1 MATARD
7 VAAAI
12 RDHCG
17 TDPGVTKVHKLLY
30 YSQAWH
36 CVWTGE
42 PLFSDTIE
50 AWNNGPV
57 VADLWR
63 EEKRASM
70 TPDPLP
76 LADVERRTVV
86 YVVARY
92 GDRYGTQLVGDTH
105 QEDPWQN
112 AKDQYQNAPITL
124 ESLEAFFSM
133 DSAADQAWYW
143 DTEWQAGMAEAEAEL
158 EGDHTTISE
167 SPDEFV
173 DALKSLRADL

>member
-17 TDPGVTKVHKLLY
+17 TDLGDTKLHKLLY

-50 AWNNGPV
+50 AWDNGPV

-63 EEKRASM
+63 EKKRAKM
-70 TPDPLP
+70 PPDPLP
-76 LADVERRTVV
+76 LAD
-86 YVVARY
+86 A
-92 GDRYGTQLVGDTH
+92 
-105 QEDPWQN
+105 
-112 AKDQYQNAPITL
+112 
-124 ESLEAFFSM
+124 SS
-133 DSAADQAWYW
+133 
-143 DTEWQAGMAEAEAEL
+143 
-158 EGDHTTISE
+158 
-167 SPDEFV
+167 
-173 DALKSLRADL
+173 